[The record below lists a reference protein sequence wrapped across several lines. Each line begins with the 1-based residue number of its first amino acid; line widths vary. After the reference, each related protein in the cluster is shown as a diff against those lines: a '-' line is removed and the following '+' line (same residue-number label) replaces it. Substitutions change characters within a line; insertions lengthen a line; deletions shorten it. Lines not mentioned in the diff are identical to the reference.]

1 MLVKIQLSN
10 NKINRILPLGR
21 KPINPLKLN
30 NENTNIAIIGH
41 KRIKTTMEQLRFFS
55 SSKLRKLPDPALQ
68 LNKKQSS
75 AAPLDPHWV
84 TGFTD
89 GEGCF
94 HVSITE
100 NKKLKEGWRVRLF
113 FQINL
118 HEKDKSLLEL
128 IQNYLIVGSITKG
141 SKQGIS
147 FVVVSIKK
155 LQAII
160 NHFDRVPLISQK
172 SADYL
177 LFKHAYELMLAKEH
191 LTENGFRK
199 IVAIKATMNRGLPA
213 ELQTAFPDV
222 VPVTRPLVK
231 NKKVKDPSPLRGLGS
246 PPRRGGAIL
255 ID

>member
-1 MLVKIQLSN
+1 M
-10 NKINRILPLGR
+10 
-21 KPINPLKLN
+21 
-30 NENTNIAIIGH
+30 
-41 KRIKTTMEQLRFFS
+41 
-55 SSKLRKLPDPALQ
+55 
-68 LNKKQSS
+68 
-75 AAPLDPHWV
+75 
-84 TGFTD
+84 
-89 GEGCF
+89 
-94 HVSITE
+94 
-100 NKKLKEGWRVRLF
+100 
-113 FQINL
+113 
-118 HEKDKSLLEL
+118 EL

-231 NKKVKDPSPLRGLGS
+231 IKLK
-246 PPRRGGAIL
+246 IL